1 MNSTEG
7 AEAVL
12 WGELNLAQAKRS
24 PLSLPRAAFADD
36 EWDQGTGPTVT
47 NP

>member
-7 AEAVL
+7 AEAVP

-24 PLSLPRAAFADD
+24 PLSLPQVQHLQTMSGIR
-36 EWDQGTGPTVT
+36 ELVQQ
-47 NP
+47 